1 MKMEYNDDRMDTY
14 FYFIYNSENISQAL
28 CNTKLLASNSFNGP
42 CSTSQSLL
50 SEGMENSTLLAS
62 YDCKI

>member
-1 MKMEYNDDRMDTY
+1 MEYNDAIEWTLTSTSY
-14 FYFIYNSENISQAL
+14 ITLKIYIQAL